1 MMVDDESVVD
11 DFTDDELDLASTHS
25 SDSPESEG
33 DALEGDESLENCG
46 NSGATNNNHTK
57 DAMEDETTTTTFASS
72 SQSNPTQAKS
82 NHANDANGRCNDNN
96 NLRDIITIRSDAGS
110 DEFRRELCSR
120 TAWRSAFMAATWGSN
135 MVS

>member
-1 MMVDDESVVD
+1 MMMDDESVVD
-11 DFTDDELDLASTHS
+11 DFTYDELDLASTHS

-82 NHANDANGRCNDNN
+82 NHANDAME
-96 NLRDIITIRSDAGS
+96 DATTTTTYATS
-110 DEFRRELCSR
+110 SR
-120 TAWRSAFMAATWGSN
+120 FDPTQAATSFEENFLVAPPGEALMAATWGSN